1 MKVYFI
7 SGLGADYRVFS
18 LLELSFCEPVF
29 IGWIK
34 PQPNESLPHYAARLL
49 EQIPETSPIIVGI
62 SFGGMLVT
70 EMARQNQK
78 IRAIIISSNKKSSE
92 FPNYLRIGKYLPAY
106 QWMPDRA
113 LKQILLM
120 NSWVLGGKGLEEK
133 KLLRQIIND
142 TEIGFVKWAIS
153 AILRWVNEEIPTNLV
168 HIHGKLDKL
177 LPCKLVK
184 ADYVIEKGT
193 HVMTLDNAT
202 EVSILLKKLIL
213 TNE

>member
-1 MKVYFI
+1 
-7 SGLGADYRVFS
+7 
-18 LLELSFCEPVF
+18 
-29 IGWIK
+29 
-34 PQPNESLPHYAARLL
+34 
-49 EQIPETSPIIVGI
+49 
-62 SFGGMLVT
+62 
-70 EMARQNQK
+70 
-78 IRAIIISSNKKSSE
+78 
-92 FPNYLRIGKYLPAY
+92 
-106 QWMPDRA
+106 
-113 LKQILLM
+113 M

>member
-78 IRAIIISSNKKSSE
+78 IRAIIISSNKKSAE

-142 TEIGFVKWAIS
+142 AEIGFVKWAIS